1 MGIFGVRLIAAT
13 IVSIEMLA
21 SQAEQA
27 SASSARPASVT
38 STAKQAAAAAA
49 EQAAPPRRAHVLRI
63 KDAARPGGV
72 LKVVR
77 IGRTA
82 GKAGKK
88 PAAGHAAAAST
99 GPVTPRPASGNGT
112 TCGVIRQ

>member
-1 MGIFGVRLIAAT
+1 MGKLGWRLIAAT
-13 IVSIEMLA
+13 IVSIAMLA
-21 SQAEQA
+21 SQAEIA

-63 KDAARPGGV
+63 KDAARPGGG

-82 GKAGKK
+82 AKAGMK
-88 PAAGHAAAAST
+88 PAPRHAAAAST
-99 GPVTPRPASGNGT
+99 APCTQCPT
-112 TCGVIRQ
+112 